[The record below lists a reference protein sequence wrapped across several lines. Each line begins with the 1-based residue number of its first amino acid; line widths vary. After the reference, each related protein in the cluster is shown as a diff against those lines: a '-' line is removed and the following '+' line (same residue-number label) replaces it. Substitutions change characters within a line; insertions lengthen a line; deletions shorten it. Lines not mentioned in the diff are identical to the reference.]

1 MDTSSDNSVDHM
13 SLIFSILNLFIKE
26 NNNLVNFFTL
36 NIIVDIYGM
45 VTVFIDC
52 LCCGLNTNWV

>member
-52 LCCGLNTNWV
+52 LCCGLNTNWF

>member
-52 LCCGLNTNWV
+52 LCCGLNTN